1 MRKILYFTDTHLQ
14 GKELS
19 SRKDNFFMSI
29 LEKIEEIGEIANS
42 INVDYVLFG
51 GDWFSHPSPS
61 DEVIIKLIQALKKF
75 NARPIISILGN
86 HDIEGRNPETYNRK
100 SAKILEE
107 AGVVK
112 FLKDGEVFP
121 PVDMEIE
128 IHGINYRDGV
138 DENPDFL
145 RIKKRN
151 INLIAIEMVH
161 SYVLPFKANFSCL
174 SLEEVAGITEA
185 DIILVGH
192 YHDGYGIRR
201 VDGKIFISPGSIAR
215 DSITQ
220 FDRIPQV
227 VLLTIKN
234 TKVEPKLIKLKRV
247 KKREEIERKNL
258 DDIDRVLFG
267 EFFSSLT
274 ERENRSFDPERIIE
288 MISKDEKVD
297 DEVKREALRR
307 YEEARERIYKKS

>member
-14 GKELS
+14 SKELS
-19 SRKDNFFMSI
+19 SRKDNVLMSI

-42 INVDYVLFG
+42 NDVDYVLFG
-51 GDWFSHPSPS
+51 GDWFSRPSSS
-61 DEVIIKLIQALKKF
+61 DEVVIRLIQILKKF

-112 FLKDGEVFP
+112 FLKDVEVFP
-121 PVDMEIE
+121 PVDTEIE
-128 IHGINYRDGV
+128 IHGVNYRDGV

-151 INLIAIEMVH
+151 KNLVAIEMVH

-185 DIILVGH
+185 DVILVGH

-220 FDRIPQV
+220 FNRIPQV
-227 VLLTIKN
+227 VLLTVEN

-247 KKREEIERKNL
+247 KKRDEIERKDLN
-258 DDIDRVLFG
+258 DIDRVLFG

-274 ERENRSFDPERIIE
+274 ERESVSFDPEKIIE
-288 MISKDEKVD
+288 IISKNENVDERVRK
-297 DEVKREALRR
+297 EALRR